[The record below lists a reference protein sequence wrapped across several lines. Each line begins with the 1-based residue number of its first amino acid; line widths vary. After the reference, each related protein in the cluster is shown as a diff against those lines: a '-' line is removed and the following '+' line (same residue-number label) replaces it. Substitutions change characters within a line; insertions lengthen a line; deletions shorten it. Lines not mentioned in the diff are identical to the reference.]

1 MAIFNRDPQKA
12 MQRDI
17 DAAKAN
23 LTRLRAQLAEAEAA
37 IVQHREQ
44 AKTAA
49 VTGADSHVLDAAEGL
64 IRNAQIRQET
74 ISAAVIEVESNLA
87 ALERAKSE
95 AADKAQREATAQSV
109 ELLARRVLESA
120 EVLTKAA
127 SAFGDHIAKAAAFIP
142 EANGLLNFAHIVGRE
157 VPPAVAQTGTLLRQ
171 HAQAVLDSRAASSLP
186 QPMQPYVQLP
196 VNKPATVQIFSLHA
210 LRWIDHEGTVR
221 VSGKWRDCE
230 LPPALA
236 EKAIRLKLAAPM
248 SDPRRQK
255 LVGQSPGH
263 PEPAWLNDL
272 DAEVGPNI
280 ATQSAAEPVLHSAFG
295 KPVIGPAKIMQIATT
310 RS

>member
-1 MAIFNRDPQKA
+1 MAVFSKSPAKQLADAQAARDRLTEQLRDAEIAVNDLRKEAARLAVLGATEEALSAAEARTREKVDRVTTLQSALTQSKA
-12 MQRDI
+12 TVADLERERDQAA
-17 DAAKAN
+17 DAA
-23 LTRLRAQLAEAEAA
+23 LRDKTSTETEALARRMHEGC
-37 IVQHREQ
+37 
-44 AKTAA
+44 AKLVA
-49 VTGADSHVLDAAEGL
+49 DAAAL
-64 IRNAQIRQET
+64 ADWSTR
-74 ISAAVIEVESNLA
+74 SAAVVPESGGLVHLCAVIGN
-87 ALERAKSE
+87 EIP
-95 AADKAQREATAQSV
+95 
-109 ELLARRVLESA
+109 
-120 EVLTKAA
+120 AA
-127 SAFGDHIAKAAAFIP
+127 SDLIAK
-142 EANGLLNFAHIVGRE
+142 
-157 VPPAVAQTGTLLRQ
+157 LLRV
-171 HAQAVLDSRAASSLP
+171 HAQAVLDGRAAASLP
-186 QPMQPYVQLP
+186 EPMQPYVQPP

-272 DAEVGPNI
+272 NAEVGPNI